1 MTNPPN
7 MPISRNNAVLLACG
21 AGLAAAVLLMVAAP
35 LTPLPVWLVALAA
48 GPVAAAITIALA
60 TALLSILI
68 GLPVGLVF
76 LIGFGMPILFLSW
89 IALMGR
95 EQPDGGRV
103 WTSAGM
109 LTAAWAG
116 FGMVAITIGILALP
130 GETDGAEA
138 QIRLAVTPMMA
149 AALDQA
155 GMPAE
160 MADSVV
166 SMMAALPAIII
177 ISWMLVHLLTGM
189 IAQGILVRMNR
200 AARPTPTAA
209 SMILPL
215 DIAAAFAFSAAFAVI
230 GQDPGWAYLGR
241 NLLVVAACAF
251 LLAGFAAAHRW
262 TEAFKHRRWIL
273 GGVYASAVVLQY
285 PLLALALIGLIDQ
298 LAQARQRFAGEDP
311 SGV

>member
-1 MTNPPN
+1 
-7 MPISRNNAVLLACG
+7 
-21 AGLAAAVLLMVAAP
+21 
-35 LTPLPVWLVALAA
+35 
-48 GPVAAAITIALA
+48 
-60 TALLSILI
+60 
-68 GLPVGLVF
+68 
-76 LIGFGMPILFLSW
+76 
-89 IALMGR
+89 MGR

>member
-1 MTNPPN
+1 MNNPSN

-21 AGLAAAVLLMVAAP
+21 AGLASAVLLMVAAP

-48 GPVAAAITIALA
+48 GPMAAAITVTLA

-95 EQPDGGRV
+95 DLPDGKRV
-103 WTSAGM
+103 WTSAGV
-109 LTAAWAG
+109 LTAAWVS
-116 FGMVAITIGILALP
+116 FGMVVITIGILALP
-130 GETDGAEA
+130 GETDVAEN

-160 MADSVV
+160 MAGSVV
-166 SMMAALPAIII
+166 NMMAALPAIII
-177 ISWMLVHLLTGM
+177 VSWMLVHLLTGM
-189 IAQGILVRMNR
+189 VAQAVLIRMNR

-209 SMILPL
+209 SMVLPL
-215 DIAAAFAFSAAFAVI
+215 DIAAVLAFSAAFAVI
-230 GQDPGWAYLGR
+230 GQDQGWAYLGR
-241 NLLVVAACAF
+241 NLLVVAGCAF

-262 TEAFKHRRWIL
+262 TAAFRHRRWIL
-273 GGVYASAVVLQY
+273 GGVYASAVILQY

-298 LAQARQRFAGEDP
+298 QAQARQRIAGEDP
-311 SGV
+311 